1 MTTLDPLKQR
11 DFALHVLKTLRASGF
26 EAYWAGGCVRD
37 ELLRRRPKDYD
48 VATSAVPAEVVRA
61 FRTYKTLEIGAA
73 FGVVAVIGPRKAG
86 AVEVSTFRRDL
97 AYRDG
102 RRPEGVEFVSAELD
116 AQRRDFTINGM
127 FYDPIEER
135 VIDYVGGQADLQ
147 AGIVRAIG
155 DAQARFEEDKLR
167 MLRAVRM
174 AATFGFRLE
183 DATLAAVRQMAPQVT
198 VVSPERIAQEL
209 RQMLVLQQRG
219 WAFEL
224 LRMSNLLAAVWPEA
238 SGPDETAWQ
247 LAHDTLEQLEGP
259 TFPLAVAAVG
269 NEAGCIAAAAT
280 KTLASRWRLSV
291 KEREAIGWL
300 TEHARALDDAP
311 TAPWSRVQRL
321 LVHPGSRELVELH
334 AARAKARGA
343 SMSAVEYCRAR
354 LAWPAERLNPPPL
367 VTGNDLIQ
375 QGVKPGPGFAE
386 LLERVRDAQLEG
398 RIATKDEAL
407 ALVGEMMG
415 EMMNDE

>member
-61 FRTYKTLEIGAA
+61 LQTYKTLEIGVA
-73 FGVVAVIGPRKAG
+73 FGVVAVIGPRQAG

-174 AATFGFRLE
+174 AATFGFRLD
-183 DATLAAVRQMAPQVT
+183 DATLAAVQQMAPQVT

-209 RQMLVLQQRG
+209 RQMLVLPQRG

-238 SGPDETAWQ
+238 SALDETAWQ
-247 LAHDTLEQLEGP
+247 LAHDTLEQLDEP
-259 TFPLAVAAVG
+259 TFPLAVAAVASAG
-269 NEAGCIAAAAT
+269 NEAGCVASAAT

-311 TAPWSRVQRL
+311 TSPWSRMQRL

-334 AARAKARGA
+334 AARAKAQGA
-343 SMSAVEYCRAR
+343 SLSAIAYCHER
-354 LAWPAERLNPPPL
+354 LAWPAKRLNPPVL

-398 RIATKDEAL
+398 RIATKDQAL
-407 ALVGEMMG
+407 ALVTKMMS
-415 EMMNDE
+415 DE